1 MKAVKFGK
9 IRKVCKDLD
18 ANLKP
23 LDPATVLV
31 CAAEISSLLRKFQ
44 SKQAKVFDLIEG
56 GLKES
61 EEVNEIVIH
70 DKEAHEGSKMD
81 EEIYQDYLENFKMK
95 CMTIRGRIIR
105 YSKNVVT
112 LADANEYKGD

>member
-1 MKAVKFGK
+1 
-9 IRKVCKDLD
+9 
-18 ANLKP
+18 
-23 LDPATVLV
+23 
-31 CAAEISSLLRKFQ
+31 
-44 SKQAKVFDLIEG
+44 
-56 GLKES
+56 
-61 EEVNEIVIH
+61 
-70 DKEAHEGSKMD
+70 MD